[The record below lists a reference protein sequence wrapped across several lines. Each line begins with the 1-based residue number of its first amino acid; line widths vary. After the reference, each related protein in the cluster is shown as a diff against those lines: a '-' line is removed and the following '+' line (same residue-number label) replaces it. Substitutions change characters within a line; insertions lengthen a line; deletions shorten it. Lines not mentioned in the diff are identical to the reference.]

1 MRSQVALSKQ
11 DGPIDFMAC
20 KRAHTCK
27 GGVFKKHNK
36 TRHLEL
42 LLAGQLVKT
51 SFLIH
56 ARNRL
61 IGLMNF
67 GLIGADRR

>member
-42 LLAGQLVKT
+42 LRATGQLVKT
-51 SFLIH
+51 SFFL
-56 ARNRL
+56 
-61 IGLMNF
+61 
-67 GLIGADRR
+67 DRRKKSV